1 MFKKTHRFTADSSI
15 SLFVGISKD
24 MCRWDFEGCVFTRS
38 DTKDA
43 KVNTNKFS
51 ICEVFDLTHTKR
63 TVVSAR
69 MSLYVLAS

>member
-1 MFKKTHRFTADSSI
+1 
-15 SLFVGISKD
+15 

-51 ICEVFDLTHTKR
+51 IREVFDLTHTKR